1 MTHDDQYSNLQL
13 SLLPIEEDTAN
24 HQEVTLEELKELY
37 AETYENEQ
45 KLQAIIEQ
53 YAGKSSQVE
62 EVTLEEQPDQN
73 EFDAYLAIGLCITFV
88 CLYSFLTFNLQ

>member
-53 YAGKSSQVE
+53 YAGKSTQVE
-62 EVTLEEQPDQN
+62 EVTLEQPDQN
-73 EFDAYLAIGLCITFV
+73 EFDTYLAIGLCITFV
-88 CLYSFLTFNLQ
+88 GFYSFLGFFLR